1 VPKVK
6 KKGRFFFIHFGEM
19 EYGGERRFWVK
30 WIGGIER
37 RFLFFGDVAWE
48 IVSISWG
55 LWGVYSFFFIKFARM
70 SACRYRP
77 PCIQRIILQ
86 YIL

>member
-1 VPKVK
+1 MVPKVN

-37 RFLFFGDVAWE
+37 RFLFFGDVDGE

-55 LWGVYSFFFIKFARM
+55 CGVFIRFFLLNLHE
-70 SACRYRP
+70 CRHAVTGRHVFSE
-77 PCIQRIILQ
+77 
-86 YIL
+86 